1 MFGIRFYFHGKTTL
15 ANMPKDAEITYIEV
29 YPIGMF
35 PENICLPRVLIFP
48 VRKKN

>member
-1 MFGIRFYFHGKTTL
+1 MFGLRFYFHGKTTL

-35 PENICLPRVLIFP
+35 PENICLPKGSYFSL
-48 VRKKN
+48 